1 MQEAID
7 LHKITTGLDGVLHPH
22 DSIAQEHVEEVLQ
35 EKKMRSASFEVDQTF
50 LFNSLGLYLD
60 DTTSVVGVSLKQN
73 GNLVF
78 QVSGED
84 EGLPASDQFPLCH
97 VILKRIEARFEEI
110 K

>member
-50 LFNSLGLYLD
+50 LFNSLGLPSIPIQMAESA
-60 DTTSVVGVSLKQN
+60 TLKAGQW
-73 GNLVF
+73 V
-78 QVSGED
+78 ED
-84 EGLPASDQFPLCH
+84 
-97 VILKRIEARFEEI
+97 R
-110 K
+110 